1 MDAVARPLLSS
12 AELMLWSAGAGAI
25 GLVVLL
31 ALADT
36 LYSRTRAALQTL
48 TYLALCW
55 LVVMLLC
62 GLPAAIWPGLKEP
75 LGVAQIL
82 SGPLC
87 AAMGSFGASQWLSAH
102 QRDRLMK
109 VSLLTI
115 TLFCLIG
122 GPLCLLLAPAWRLPA
137 SGALA
142 IANLSVVLWLSVRAT
157 QLGDKLAWGL
167 ALGCLL
173 TLPAQIGL
181 YGLALNTSRPSA
193 AWQAAVVMAALLSLV
208 ITTAMLW
215 LRNRQTR
222 QLAQGDV
229 SRRDPITQLYS
240 SVVMVQKIIRAQHRR
255 QRTRRD
261 GALMAVM
268 VFEPERLLPQVGQ
281 SGLNDLYIQ
290 LARRMQRHTGAVNP
304 AGRYYDRCFV
314 VLLETMHSPRWIRT
328 LGLRVAS
335 SLRRPMEV
343 PSHERAAHPDHAR
356 HRNRHRSPVG
366 RRQGRGPV
374 AARSPGSGRGRPRHA
389 FPRGNARS
397 GNPRCRAGGACRA
410 GLELARAEKRRQAGR
425 LFRIFPQQD
434 GRRQAAPCRAA
445 PPQAGLNNRAAW
457 TVNRLSGRIVDI
469 DELVGQAQLR
479 RDVRRHR
486 RRAVAL

>member
-343 PSHERAAHPDHAR
+343 PS
-356 HRNRHRSPVG
+356 
-366 RRQGRGPV
+366 
-374 AARSPGSGRGRPRHA
+374 
-389 FPRGNARS
+389 
-397 GNPRCRAGGACRA
+397 
-410 GLELARAEKRRQAGR
+410 
-425 LFRIFPQQD
+425 
-434 GRRQAAPCRAA
+434 
-445 PPQAGLNNRAAW
+445 
-457 TVNRLSGRIVDI
+457 LSGRRIRITPDIAIGIVHLSAADK
-469 DELVGQAQLR
+469 DVDQLLHEAQAVAEAARAMRSRAAMLDPETHAAVPVEHAELGSSWRALR
-479 RDVRRHR
+479 NAAKPGASSGSSRSKTGGAKLPRAGRHR
-486 RRAVAL
+486 HKPA

>member
-1 MDAVARPLLSS
+1 MDAVARPMLSS
-12 AELMLWSAGAGAI
+12 AEMMLWSAAAGAI

-36 LYSRTRAALQTL
+36 LYSRTRAASQTL
-48 TYLALCW
+48 AYLALCW
-55 LVVMLLC
+55 GVVMLLS
-62 GLPAAIWPGLKEP
+62 GLPAAIWPSLKGP

-82 SGPLC
+82 SGPMC
-87 AAMGSFGASQWLSAH
+87 AAMGSFGASEWLSAH

-115 TLFCLIG
+115 TLLCLAG

-167 ALGCLL
+167 AAGCLF

-181 YGLALNTSRPSA
+181 YSLALNTTRPSVA
-193 AWQAAVVMAALLSLV
+193 LQAAVVMAALFSLV
-208 ITTAMLW
+208 ITAAMLW

-222 QLAQGDV
+222 ELAQGDV
-229 SRRDPITQLYS
+229 SRRDPITQLYNG
-240 SVVMVQKIIRAQHRR
+240 VVMVQKIIWAQRRR

-268 VFEPERLLPQVGQ
+268 VFEPERLLPQIGQ
-281 SGLNDLYIQ
+281 AGLNDLYIQ
-290 LARRMQRHTGAVNP
+290 LSRRMQRHTGAVNP

-343 PSHERAAHPDHAR
+343 LSISGVRIRVTPDIAVGIVHLSAADKDVDQLLHEAQSVAEAARGMRSRAALLDPETHAAVPVEHAELGSSWRALRNAAKAAKPGSSSGSSRGKAGAKLPRAGR
-356 HRNRHRSPVG
+356 HRHKP
-366 RRQGRGPV
+366 
-374 AARSPGSGRGRPRHA
+374 A
-389 FPRGNARS
+389 
-397 GNPRCRAGGACRA
+397 
-410 GLELARAEKRRQAGR
+410 
-425 LFRIFPQQD
+425 
-434 GRRQAAPCRAA
+434 
-445 PPQAGLNNRAAW
+445 
-457 TVNRLSGRIVDI
+457 
-469 DELVGQAQLR
+469 
-479 RDVRRHR
+479 
-486 RRAVAL
+486 

>member
-1 MDAVARPLLSS
+1 MDAVARPLLSN
-12 AELMLWSAGAGAI
+12 AEMMLWSAGAGAI
-25 GLVVLL
+25 GLIVLL

-36 LYSRTRAALQTL
+36 LYSRTRAAAQTL
-48 TYLALCW
+48 AYLALCW
-55 LVVMLLC
+55 LFVMLLC

-75 LGVAQIL
+75 LGIAQIL
-82 SGPLC
+82 CGPLC

-115 TLFCLIG
+115 TLLCLIG
-122 GPLCLLLAPAWRLPA
+122 GPLCLLLAPPWRLPA

-142 IANLSVVLWLSVRAT
+142 IANLSVALWLSVRAT

-167 ALGCLL
+167 AVGCLF

-181 YGLALNTSRPSA
+181 YSLALNTSRPPLA
-193 AWQAAVVMAALLSLV
+193 LQAAVAMGALLSLV
-208 ITTAMLW
+208 ITAAMLW

-222 QLAQGDV
+222 QLKQRDI
-229 SRRDPITQLYS
+229 SRRDPITQLYNG
-240 SVVMVQKIIRAQHRR
+240 VMMVQKIIRAQRRR

-268 VFEPERLLPQVGQ
+268 VFEPERLLPQIGQ
-281 SGLNDLYIQ
+281 AGLNDLYIQ

-335 SLRRPMEV
+335 SLRRPMDV
-343 PSHERAAHPDHAR
+343 PSL
-356 HRNRHRSPVG
+356 SG
-366 RRQGRGPV
+366 RRLRITPDIAVGIVHLSAADKDVDQLLHEAQSV
-374 AARSPGSGRGRPRHA
+374 AEAARSMRSRAALLDPESHTAVPVEHAELGSSWRALRNAVPKPSPRPKA
-389 FPRGNARS
+389 
-397 GNPRCRAGGACRA
+397 
-410 GLELARAEKRRQAGR
+410 ARAKTSHAGR
-425 LFRIFPQQD
+425 H
-434 GRRQAAPCRAA
+434 
-445 PPQAGLNNRAAW
+445 
-457 TVNRLSGRIVDI
+457 
-469 DELVGQAQLR
+469 
-479 RDVRRHR
+479 RHKP
-486 RRAVAL
+486 A

>member
-1 MDAVARPLLSS
+1 MDAALRPLLSS
-12 AELMLWSAGAGAI
+12 AEVMLWSAAAGAI

-36 LYSRTRAALQTL
+36 LYSRTRAASQTL
-48 TYLALCW
+48 AYLALCW
-55 LVVMLLC
+55 WVVMLLS
-62 GLPAAIWPGLKEP
+62 GLPAAIWPGLKGP
-75 LGVAQIL
+75 LGIAQIL

-87 AAMGSFGASQWLSAH
+87 AAMGSYGASEWLSAH

-115 TLFCLIG
+115 TLVCLVG
-122 GPLCLLLAPAWRLPA
+122 GPLCLLLAPAWRLPV
-137 SGALA
+137 SGVLA

-181 YGLALNTSRPSA
+181 YSLALNATRPSVA
-193 AWQAAVVMAALLSLV
+193 LQAAVVMAALLSLV
-208 ITTAMLW
+208 ITAAMLW

-222 QLAQGDV
+222 QMTQGDV
-229 SRRDPITQLYS
+229 SRRDPITQLYNG
-240 SVVMVQKIIRAQHRR
+240 VVMVQKIIWAQRRR

-268 VFEPERLLPQVGQ
+268 VFEPERLLPQIGQ
-281 SGLNDLYIQ
+281 AGLNDLYIQ

-335 SLRRPMEV
+335 SLRRPMDV
-343 PSHERAAHPDHAR
+343 PSLSGSRVRITPDIAVGIVHLSAADKDVDQLLHEAQTVAEAARAMRSRAALMDPETHAAVPVEHAELGSSWRALRTAAASGTSRGKGGGVKAPRAGR
-356 HRNRHRSPVG
+356 HRHKP
-366 RRQGRGPV
+366 
-374 AARSPGSGRGRPRHA
+374 A
-389 FPRGNARS
+389 
-397 GNPRCRAGGACRA
+397 
-410 GLELARAEKRRQAGR
+410 
-425 LFRIFPQQD
+425 
-434 GRRQAAPCRAA
+434 
-445 PPQAGLNNRAAW
+445 
-457 TVNRLSGRIVDI
+457 
-469 DELVGQAQLR
+469 
-479 RDVRRHR
+479 
-486 RRAVAL
+486 